1 MALLHL
7 IEQVRVV
14 GMGGSTAQVMD
25 VLIDGDRFV
34 GLAPRIDLS
43 TVNLDER
50 TDGRGKLLIP
60 GLINAHHHSHD
71 RFDKGRFS
79 GIPLEIWMG
88 LYNPPSYRRGWTAR
102 EVYLRT
108 LLNGIEMLRK
118 VPT

>member
-7 IEQVRVV
+7 IEQVSVV
-14 GMGGSTAQVMD
+14 GMGDATAQVVD

-43 TVNLDER
+43 TVNLDEC

-71 RFDKGRFS
+71 RFDKGRFFPVFHWKS
-79 GIPLEIWMG
+79 GWA
-88 LYNPPSYRRGWTAR
+88 YTTRRLIDVVGRPAR
-102 EVYLRT
+102 CT
-108 LLNGIEMLRK
+108 CAHC
-118 VPT
+118 